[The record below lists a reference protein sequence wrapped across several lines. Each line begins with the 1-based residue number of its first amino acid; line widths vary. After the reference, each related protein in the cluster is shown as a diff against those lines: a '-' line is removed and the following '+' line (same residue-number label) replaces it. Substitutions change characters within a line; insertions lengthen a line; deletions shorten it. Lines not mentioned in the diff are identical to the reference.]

1 MFKNEAKEARL
12 RLSAAR
18 KRTEAAEKRIS
29 DTFLEWFFRREA
41 ENDQPSSRPC
51 INVTPPQQPPKK

>member
-12 RLSAAR
+12 RWAAAR

-29 DTFLEWFFRREA
+29 DTFLDWFFRRER
-41 ENDQPSSRPC
+41 ETETTSRPC
-51 INVTPPQQPPKK
+51 INVTPQKQPPKK

>member
-12 RLSAAR
+12 RWGDAR

-29 DTFLEWFFRREA
+29 DTFLDWFFRREA
-41 ENDQPSSRPC
+41 ENHEQSSRPC
-51 INVTPPQQPPKK
+51 VNVTPPKQPPKK